1 MSVCPPY
8 YHSAYVMLRALSAL
22 TGASPISLLFLI
34 LPLLAAPAAAQSTTA
49 WQTLAPMLISRS
61 DFQVQA
67 YNSVFYIHGGCV
79 GNQTVNGGCPL
90 ITNRL
95 ESYNT
100 LTNQWAEL
108 TPSPTNRTQ
117 YSAARV
123 GSRIYY
129 IGGRDL
135 NSNVV
140 STVDVLDASTL
151 TWSTLPPQA
160 GVTDRSNAAAFVLGS
175 TIYVSGGYDVDYNSL
190 NSTITLNTATSPLL
204 FSSSTVPAK
213 PTSAGDCGG
222 VAIDG
227 YGYVFAG
234 FSSTEADGN
243 GFCHPLSTLERYSP
257 TNNSWTQMAPIL
269 TARGDPA
276 YAVVNG
282 LLFLMGGE
290 GKLNPT
296 LYCYAGNDLSV
307 PINDVEYYSPTTNT
321 WTYLDTLPVSRFRFS
336 GGVGGPNNAT
346 IYNIGGQAG
355 EVITNATANPDDPN
369 VDSGYW
375 PVVNL
380 VEGRD
385 VSGVSNGV
393 RRVAAEWGWGMLVMV
408 VVGMLVA

>member
-1 MSVCPPY
+1 M
-8 YHSAYVMLRALSAL
+8 
-22 TGASPISLLFLI
+22 ASPILFTGAFLLLL
-34 LPLLAAPAAAQSTTA
+34 LPLLFSAVPSSLVSAQS

-67 YNSVFYIHGGCV
+67 YGSVFYIHGGCI

-95 ESYNT
+95 ESYNS

-123 GSRIYY
+123 NSRIYY
-129 IGGRDL
+129 IGGRDV
-135 NSNVV
+135 NGNVV
-140 STVDVLDASTL
+140 STVDVLDLSSL
-151 TWSTLPPQA
+151 TWSTLPPQS

-175 TIYVSGGYDVDYNSL
+175 TIYVSGGYDVSYNSL
-190 NSTITLNTATSPLL
+190 NTTITLDTTASPLL
-204 FSSSTVPAK
+204 FQSSTVPSK
-213 PTSAGDCGG
+213 PVSAGDCGG
-222 VAIDG
+222 AAING
-227 YGYVFAG
+227 SGYVFAG

-243 GFCHPLSTLERYSP
+243 GFCHPLATLERYSP
-257 TNNSWTQMAPIL
+257 STNSWTQLASLL

-290 GKLNPT
+290 GKLNPS
-296 LYCYAGNDLSV
+296 LYCIQGNDLSV
-307 PINDVEYYSPTTNT
+307 PINNVEYYTPQTNT

-336 GGVGGPNNAT
+336 GAVGGVNNAT
-346 IYNIGGQAG
+346 IYNVGGQAG
-355 EVITNATANPDDPN
+355 EVVTNATANPDDPN

-380 VEGRD
+380 VEARD
-385 VSGVSNGV
+385 VSGLFGNGV
-393 RRVAAEWGWGMLVMV
+393 VGRVVKVGWLVTGV
-408 VVGMLVA
+408 AVGVGLTSWWVG